1 MSDAD
6 TRPAAPA
13 PPALFPAFLRLTG
26 KRVLVVGAGP
36 VAASKL
42 KALIDAEADITVV
55 APVVHADIEAEAV
68 TIHRRPFE
76 VGDLDG
82 VWYVVAAAP
91 PEVNRAVSAAAAA
104 RHLFVNAVDDPP
116 NASVYLGAIVKRDGR
131 DAGDLDLGPRAGAG
145 RPAARRPR
153 SPAAGRPATPGCA
166 SPTTSASAGRRPASR
181 WKRGAPSC
189 SAPSTRSTSA
199 APITRAASSRRSKRH
214 CSRPARLRLAG
225 VAESAPPPELGA
237 SGRGPLVSLVGA
249 GPGDP
254 ELLTARAHTRL
265 AEADVVLY
273 DALVSPAVLALASH
287 ARCLSVGKRH
297 GRHSVSQETI
307 NRLLVRGARRNQ
319 RLVRLKAGDPYVFGR
334 GGEEALALAAA
345 GLPFE
350 VVPGV
355 SSAIAAPAL
364 AGIPV
369 THRGLASGVLVV
381 SGHAESS
388 YAPAIDSLA
397 PKGTTLVV
405 LMGVNTRAQIA
416 GRLVARGWSR
426 HDPGRASLRRVDT
439 RRAHVDRHPRRPR
452 RRSAAA
458 AAREPRHAGRR
469 RRRVAGG
476 GAGPGLGRASSNRCR
491 RPGAGGEQRVRAVD
505 LWQPS
510 TIPRPSA
517 VRASPSPRRGTSTS
531 SSARSR
537 RSSGATSRPT
547 NGARSACCA
556 APTGSGRT
564 ASR

>member
-1 MSDAD
+1 M
-6 TRPAAPA
+6 
-13 PPALFPAFLRLTG
+13 
-26 KRVLVVGAGP
+26 
-36 VAASKL
+36 
-42 KALIDAEADITVV
+42 
-55 APVVHADIEAEAV
+55 
-68 TIHRRPFE
+68 
-76 VGDLDG
+76 
-82 VWYVVAAAP
+82 
-91 PEVNRAVSAAAAA
+91 
-104 RHLFVNAVDDPP
+104 NAVDDPP
-116 NASVYLGAIVKRDGR
+116 NASVYLGAIVKREDVILAISTSGR
-131 DAGDLDLGPRAGAG
+131 APALAGLLREGLDRLLPADLDAWLRVADDERVRWKATGIPME
-145 RPAARRPR
+145 ARRPELLR
-153 SPAAGRPATPGCA
+153 ALNAIYVGRAHHEGSVEPAVETALFQETTPE
-166 SPTTSASAGRRPASR
+166 SIPGRRSTPESLAQ
-181 WKRGAPSC
+181 RG
-189 SAPSTRSTSA
+189 
-199 APITRAASSRRSKRH
+199 
-214 CSRPARLRLAG
+214 
-225 VAESAPPPELGA
+225 
-237 SGRGPLVSLVGA
+237 LVSLVGA

-416 GRLVARGWSR
+416 GRLVARGWSDTTPVALLFAASTPDAR
-426 HDPGRASLRRVDT
+426 TWIGTLGDLVAGAPLQLPESPGTLVVGDVVSL
-439 RRAHVDRHPRRPR
+439 
-452 RRSAAA
+452 AAA
-458 AAREPRHAGRR
+458 LAPASGGLQVTDAADAEPA
-469 RRRVAGG
+469 
-476 GAGPGLGRASSNRCR
+476 ASN
-491 RPGAGGEQRVRAVD
+491 E
-505 LWQPS
+505 
-510 TIPRPSA
+510 
-517 VRASPSPRRGTSTS
+517 
-531 SSARSR
+531 
-537 RSSGATSRPT
+537 
-547 NGARSACCA
+547 
-556 APTGSGRT
+556 
-564 ASR
+564 

>member
-6 TRPAAPA
+6 SRPAAPA

-55 APVVHADIEAEAV
+55 APIVHPDIEAEAV

-76 VGDLDG
+76 VSDLDG

-104 RHLFVNAVDDPP
+104 RRLFVNAVDDPP
-116 NASVYLGAIVKRDGR
+116 NASVYLGAIVKREDVIIAISTSGR
-131 DAGDLDLGPRAGAG
+131 APALAGLLREGLDRLLPVDLDAWLRVADDERVRWKAAGI
-145 RPAARRPR
+145 PMEARRPELLR
-153 SPAAGRPATPGCA
+153 ALNAIYVGRAHHEGSVEPAVETALFEETTPESIPVSQGMTPE
-166 SPTTSASAGRRPASR
+166 SLPL
-181 WKRGAPSC
+181 RG
-189 SAPSTRSTSA
+189 
-199 APITRAASSRRSKRH
+199 
-214 CSRPARLRLAG
+214 
-225 VAESAPPPELGA
+225 
-237 SGRGPLVSLVGA
+237 LVSLVGA

-273 DALVSPAVLALASH
+273 DSLVSPAVLALASH

-416 GRLVARGWSR
+416 GRLVARGWSGTTPVALLFAASTPDAR
-426 HDPGRASLRRVDT
+426 TWIGTLGDLVAGAPLQLPESPGTLVVGDVVSL
-439 RRAHVDRHPRRPR
+439 
-452 RRSAAA
+452 AAA
-458 AAREPRHAGRR
+458 LAPASGGLQVTDIADDEPAA
-469 RRRVAGG
+469 
-476 GAGPGLGRASSNRCR
+476 SN
-491 RPGAGGEQRVRAVD
+491 E
-505 LWQPS
+505 
-510 TIPRPSA
+510 
-517 VRASPSPRRGTSTS
+517 
-531 SSARSR
+531 
-537 RSSGATSRPT
+537 
-547 NGARSACCA
+547 
-556 APTGSGRT
+556 
-564 ASR
+564 

>member
-6 TRPAAPA
+6 SRPAPA
-13 PPALFPAFLRLTG
+13 VPALFPAFLRLTG
-26 KRVLVVGAGP
+26 KRALVVGAGP

-42 KALIDAEADITVV
+42 KALIDAEADVTVV
-55 APVVHADIEAEAV
+55 APVVHADIEAAPV

-76 VGDLDG
+76 IGDLDG

-91 PEVNRAVSAAAAA
+91 PDVNRAVSAAAAA
-104 RHLFVNAVDDPP
+104 RQLFVNAVDDPP
-116 NASVYLGAIVKRDGR
+116 NASVYLGAIVKREDVIVAISTSGR
-131 DAGDLDLGPRAGAG
+131 APALAGLLREGLDRLLPADLNAWLRVADDERVRWKAAGI
-145 RPAARRPR
+145 PMEARRPELLR
-153 SPAAGRPATPGCA
+153 ALNAIYVGRAHHEGEVEPRVEAALFAATEPGAVPAIA
-166 SPTTSASAGRRPASR
+166 SPGAARGALAAAASAG
-181 WKRGAPSC
+181 
-189 SAPSTRSTSA
+189 TRT
-199 APITRAASSRRSKRH
+199 
-214 CSRPARLRLAG
+214 G
-225 VAESAPPPELGA
+225 
-237 SGRGPLVSLVGA
+237 LVSLVGA

-254 ELLTARAHTRL
+254 ELRTARAHTRL

-297 GRHSVSQETI
+297 GRHSVSQDTI
-307 NRLLVRGARRNQ
+307 NRLLVRGVKRNQ

-369 THRGLASGVLVV
+369 THRGMASGVLVV

-416 GRLVARGWSR
+416 GRLVARGWSETTPVALLFAASTPDAR
-426 HDPGRASLRRVDT
+426 TWVGTLGDLIAGAPLQLPESPGTLVVGDVVSL
-439 RRAHVDRHPRRPR
+439 
-452 RRSAAA
+452 AATLA
-458 AAREPRHAGRR
+458 P
-469 RRRVAGG
+469 
-476 GAGPGLGRASSNRCR
+476 
-491 RPGAGGEQRVRAVD
+491 
-505 LWQPS
+505 
-510 TIPRPSA
+510 
-517 VRASPSPRRGTSTS
+517 
-531 SSARSR
+531 
-537 RSSGATSRPT
+537 ATSEELQVT
-547 NGARSACCA
+547 DA
-556 APTGSGRT
+556 ADVEPA
-564 ASR
+564 ASNE

>member
-6 TRPAAPA
+6 HRPAAPA

-76 VGDLDG
+76 VSDLDG

-116 NASVYLGAIVKRDGR
+116 NASVYLGAIVKRDGVTLAISTSGR
-131 DAGDLDLGPRAGAG
+131 APAMAGLLREGLDRLLPVDL
-145 RPAARRPR
+145 PAWLRVADDERVRWKAEGIPMEARRPELLR
-153 SPAAGRPATPGCA
+153 ALNAIYVGRAHHEGSVEPAVEAAIVDGPPAF
-166 SPTTSASAGRRPASR
+166 
-181 WKRGAPSC
+181 AP
-189 SAPSTRSTSA
+189 
-199 APITRAASSRRSKRH
+199 
-214 CSRPARLRLAG
+214 AG
-225 VAESAPPPELGA
+225 VAQSASPAGA
-237 SGRGPLVSLVGA
+237 SARQGPRPLVSLVGA

-287 ARCLSVGKRH
+287 ARRLSVGKRH
-297 GRHSVSQETI
+297 GRHSVSQDTI
-307 NRLLVRGARRNQ
+307 NRLLVRGAKRNQ

-369 THRGLASGVLVV
+369 THRGVASGVLVV

-416 GRLVARGWSR
+416 GRLVARGWADATPVALLFAASTPEAR
-426 HDPGRASLRRVDT
+426 TWIGTLGDLVAGAPLQLPETPGTLVVGDVVSL
-439 RRAHVDRHPRRPR
+439 
-452 RRSAAA
+452 AAA
-458 AAREPRHAGRR
+458 LAPASGGLQVTDAADEEPA
-469 RRRVAGG
+469 
-476 GAGPGLGRASSNRCR
+476 ASN
-491 RPGAGGEQRVRAVD
+491 E
-505 LWQPS
+505 
-510 TIPRPSA
+510 
-517 VRASPSPRRGTSTS
+517 
-531 SSARSR
+531 
-537 RSSGATSRPT
+537 
-547 NGARSACCA
+547 
-556 APTGSGRT
+556 
-564 ASR
+564 

>member
-1 MSDAD
+1 MNDAD
-6 TRPAAPA
+6 SRPAAPV

-26 KRVLVVGAGP
+26 KRVLMVGAGP

-42 KALIDAEADITVV
+42 KALLDAEADVTVV
-55 APVVHADIEAEAV
+55 APVVHADIEASPV

-76 VGDLDG
+76 LADLDG

-104 RHLFVNAVDDPP
+104 RQLFVNAVDDPP
-116 NASVYLGAIVKRDGR
+116 NASVYLGAIVKREDVIIAISTSGR
-131 DAGDLDLGPRAGAG
+131 APALAGLLREGLDRLLPADLNAWLKVADDERVRWKAAGI
-145 RPAARRPR
+145 PMEARRPELLR
-153 SPAAGRPATPGCA
+153 ALNAIYVGRAHHEGQVE
-166 SPTTSASAGRRPASR
+166 PT
-181 WKRGAPSC
+181 
-189 SAPSTRSTSA
+189 
-199 APITRAASSRRSKRH
+199 
-214 CSRPARLRLAG
+214 
-225 VAESAPPPELGA
+225 AESALFAAAEAPRRQG
-237 SGRGPLVSLVGA
+237 LVSLVGA

-297 GRHSVSQETI
+297 GRHSVSQDTI
-307 NRLLVRGARRNQ
+307 NRLLVRGAKRNQ

-350 VVPGV
+350 IVPGV

-388 YAPAIDSLA
+388 YAPAVDSLA
-397 PKGTTLVV
+397 PTGTTLVV

-416 GRLVARGWSR
+416 GRLVARGWS
-426 HDPGRASLRRVDT
+426 ASTPVALLF
-439 RRAHVDRHPRRPR
+439 
-452 RRSAAA
+452 AASTPD
-458 AAREPRHAGRR
+458 ARTWIGTLGDL
-469 RRRVAGG
+469 VAGAPLQLPESPGTLVVGDVVSLAATLAPADSG
-476 GAGPGLGRASSNRCR
+476 GLQVTDAADPEPAASN
-491 RPGAGGEQRVRAVD
+491 E
-505 LWQPS
+505 
-510 TIPRPSA
+510 
-517 VRASPSPRRGTSTS
+517 
-531 SSARSR
+531 
-537 RSSGATSRPT
+537 
-547 NGARSACCA
+547 
-556 APTGSGRT
+556 
-564 ASR
+564 

>member
-6 TRPAAPA
+6 SRPVPPA
-13 PPALFPAFLRLTG
+13 TPALFPAFLRLTG

-36 VAASKL
+36 VAVSKL
-42 KALIDAEADITVV
+42 KALLDAEALVTVV
-55 APVVHADIEAEAV
+55 APVVHADIEAAPV

-91 PEVNRAVSAAAAA
+91 PDVNRAVSAAAAA
-104 RHLFVNAVDDPP
+104 RQLFVNAVDDPP
-116 NASVYLGAIVKRDGR
+116 NASVYLGAVVKREDVIVAISTSGR
-131 DAGDLDLGPRAGAG
+131 APALAGLLREGLDRLLPADLHAWLRVADEERVRWKATGVPMEE
-145 RPAARRPR
+145 RRPELLR
-153 SPAAGRPATPGCA
+153 ALNAIYVGRAYHEGHVEPAVESQLFAETTPG
-166 SPTTSASAGRRPASR
+166 SNVS
-181 WKRGAPSC
+181 
-189 SAPSTRSTSA
+189 STPGSIGSST
-199 APITRAASSRRSKRH
+199 PGSSR
-214 CSRPARLRLAG
+214 G
-225 VAESAPPPELGA
+225 
-237 SGRGPLVSLVGA
+237 LVSLVGA

-254 ELLTARAHTRL
+254 ELLTARAHARL

-307 NRLLVRGARRNQ
+307 NRLLVRGAKRNQ

-388 YAPAIDSLA
+388 YAPALDSLA

-416 GRLVARGWSR
+416 GRLLARGWAEAT
-426 HDPGRASLRRVDT
+426 PVALLFAAST
-439 RRAHVDRHPRRPR
+439 PE
-452 RRSAAA
+452 
-458 AAREPRHAGRR
+458 ARTWIGTLADL
-469 RRRVAGG
+469 VAGAPLQLPESPG
-476 GAGPGLGRASSNRCR
+476 TLVVGDVVSLAATLAPAGLQVTDIETAEP
-491 RPGAGGEQRVRAVD
+491 P
-505 LWQPS
+505 
-510 TIPRPSA
+510 
-517 VRASPSPRRGTSTS
+517 
-531 SSARSR
+531 
-537 RSSGATSRPT
+537 
-547 NGARSACCA
+547 A
-556 APTGSGRT
+556 ANE
-564 ASR
+564 

>member
-1 MSDAD
+1 MSDAHS
-6 TRPAAPA
+6 RPAAPA
-13 PPALFPAFLRLTG
+13 TPALFPAFLRLTG

-42 KALIDAEADITVV
+42 KALVDAEADITVV
-55 APVVHADIEAEAV
+55 APIVHPEIEAQAV

-76 VGDLDG
+76 VSDLDG

-91 PEVNRAVSAAAAA
+91 PEVNRAVSTAAAA

-116 NASVYLGAIVKRDGR
+116 NASVYLGAVVKREDVILAISTSGR
-131 DAGDLDLGPRAGAG
+131 APALAGLLREGLDRLLPADLDAWLRVADDERVRWKAAGI
-145 RPAARRPR
+145 PMEARRPELLR
-153 SPAAGRPATPGCA
+153 ALNAIYVGRAHHEGSVEPAVETALFEDRATTPESSGK
-166 SPTTSASAGRRPASR
+166 TTPESIPVSNSAEWTPE
-181 WKRGAPSC
+181 
-189 SAPSTRSTSA
+189 
-199 APITRAASSRRSKRH
+199 SSRA
-214 CSRPARLRLAG
+214 RPG
-225 VAESAPPPELGA
+225 
-237 SGRGPLVSLVGA
+237 LVSLVGA

-254 ELLTARAHTRL
+254 ELLTARAHRRL
-265 AEADVVLY
+265 AEAEVVLY
-273 DALVSPAVLALASH
+273 DALVSPAVLALARH

-297 GRHSVSQETI
+297 GRHSVSQDTI
-307 NRLLVRGARRNQ
+307 NRLLVRGAKRNQ

-416 GRLVARGWSR
+416 GRLVARGWSNATPAALLFAASTPDAR
-426 HDPGRASLRRVDT
+426 TWIGTLGDLVAGAPLQLPETPGTLVVGDVVSL
-439 RRAHVDRHPRRPR
+439 
-452 RRSAAA
+452 AAA
-458 AAREPRHAGRR
+458 LAPA
-469 RRRVAGG
+469 
-476 GAGPGLGRASSNRCR
+476 
-491 RPGAGGEQRVRAVD
+491 
-505 LWQPS
+505 
-510 TIPRPSA
+510 
-517 VRASPSPRRGTSTS
+517 
-531 SSARSR
+531 
-537 RSSGATSRPT
+537 SGALQVTD
-547 NGARSACCA
+547 A
-556 APTGSGRT
+556 ADDEPA
-564 ASR
+564 ASNE

>member
-6 TRPAAPA
+6 SRPAAPA

-76 VGDLDG
+76 VSDLDG

-116 NASVYLGAIVKRDGR
+116 NASVYLGAIVKREDVILAISTSGR
-131 DAGDLDLGPRAGAG
+131 APALAGLLREGLDRLLPADLDTWLRVADDERVRWKANAIPME
-145 RPAARRPR
+145 ARRPELLR
-153 SPAAGRPATPGCA
+153 ALNAIYVGRAHHEGIVEPSVETALFAPGTTPESFSTSSGTG
-166 SPTTSASAGRRPASR
+166 TTPESLP
-181 WKRGAPSC
+181 KRG
-189 SAPSTRSTSA
+189 
-199 APITRAASSRRSKRH
+199 
-214 CSRPARLRLAG
+214 
-225 VAESAPPPELGA
+225 
-237 SGRGPLVSLVGA
+237 LVSLVGA
-249 GPGDP
+249 GPGNP

-307 NRLLVRGARRNQ
+307 NRLLVRGAKRNQ

-416 GRLVARGWSR
+416 GRLVARGWSGTTPVALLFAASTPDAR
-426 HDPGRASLRRVDT
+426 TWIGTLGDLVAGAPLQLPESPGTLVVGDVVSL
-439 RRAHVDRHPRRPR
+439 
-452 RRSAAA
+452 AAA
-458 AAREPRHAGRR
+458 LAPASGGLQVTDAADDEPA
-469 RRRVAGG
+469 
-476 GAGPGLGRASSNRCR
+476 ASN
-491 RPGAGGEQRVRAVD
+491 E
-505 LWQPS
+505 
-510 TIPRPSA
+510 
-517 VRASPSPRRGTSTS
+517 
-531 SSARSR
+531 
-537 RSSGATSRPT
+537 
-547 NGARSACCA
+547 
-556 APTGSGRT
+556 
-564 ASR
+564 

>member
-36 VAASKL
+36 VAVSKL

-55 APVVHADIEAEAV
+55 APVVHTDIEAEAV

-76 VGDLDG
+76 VSDLDG

-116 NASVYLGAIVKRDGR
+116 NASVYLGAVVKRDGVTLAISTSGR
-131 DAGDLDLGPRAGAG
+131 APAMAGLLREGLERLLPVDL
-145 RPAARRPR
+145 PAWLRVADDERVRWKAEGIPMEARRPELLR
-153 SPAAGRPATPGCA
+153 ALNAIYVGRAHHEGSVEPAVETALFGGPAEATA
-166 SPTTSASAGRRPASR
+166 
-181 WKRGAPSC
+181 RGA
-189 SAPSTRSTSA
+189 
-199 APITRAASSRRSKRH
+199 
-214 CSRPARLRLAG
+214 RPG
-225 VAESAPPPELGA
+225 
-237 SGRGPLVSLVGA
+237 LVSLVGA

-273 DALVSPAVLALASH
+273 DALISPAVLALASH

-297 GRHSVSQETI
+297 GRHSVSQDTI

-334 GGEEALALAAA
+334 GGEEALSLAAA
-345 GLPFE
+345 GLAFE

-416 GRLVARGWSR
+416 GRLVARGWSDTTPVALLFAASTPDAR
-426 HDPGRASLRRVDT
+426 TWIGTLGDLVAGAPLQLPESPGTLVVGDVVSLAAALAPDSGGLQVTD
-439 RRAHVDRHPRRPR
+439 AGDLE
-452 RRSAAA
+452 SAA
-458 AAREPRHAGRR
+458 
-469 RRRVAGG
+469 
-476 GAGPGLGRASSNRCR
+476 SN
-491 RPGAGGEQRVRAVD
+491 Q
-505 LWQPS
+505 
-510 TIPRPSA
+510 
-517 VRASPSPRRGTSTS
+517 
-531 SSARSR
+531 
-537 RSSGATSRPT
+537 
-547 NGARSACCA
+547 
-556 APTGSGRT
+556 
-564 ASR
+564 

>member
-76 VGDLDG
+76 VSDLDG

-116 NASVYLGAIVKRDGR
+116 NASVYLGAIVKRDGVTLAISTSGR
-131 DAGDLDLGPRAGAG
+131 APAMAGLLREGLDRLLPVDL
-145 RPAARRPR
+145 PAWLRVADDERVRWKAEGIPMEARRPELLR
-153 SPAAGRPATPGCA
+153 ALNAIYVGRAHHEGSVEPSVETALFAPGTTPESFPATE
-166 SPTTSASAGRRPASR
+166 TTPESFST
-181 WKRGAPSC
+181 KRG
-189 SAPSTRSTSA
+189 
-199 APITRAASSRRSKRH
+199 
-214 CSRPARLRLAG
+214 
-225 VAESAPPPELGA
+225 
-237 SGRGPLVSLVGA
+237 LVSLVGA

-297 GRHSVSQETI
+297 GRHSVSQDTI
-307 NRLLVRGARRNQ
+307 NRLLVRGAKRNQ

-369 THRGLASGVLVV
+369 THRGVASGVLVV

-416 GRLVARGWSR
+416 GRLVARGWA
-426 HDPGRASLRRVDT
+426 DATPVALLFAASTPD
-439 RRAHVDRHPRRPR
+439 
-452 RRSAAA
+452 
-458 AAREPRHAGRR
+458 ARTWIGTLGDL
-469 RRRVAGG
+469 VAGAPLQLPETPGTLVVGDVVSLAATLAPASG
-476 GAGPGLGRASSNRCR
+476 GLQVTDAADDEPAASN
-491 RPGAGGEQRVRAVD
+491 E
-505 LWQPS
+505 
-510 TIPRPSA
+510 
-517 VRASPSPRRGTSTS
+517 
-531 SSARSR
+531 
-537 RSSGATSRPT
+537 
-547 NGARSACCA
+547 
-556 APTGSGRT
+556 
-564 ASR
+564 

>member
-6 TRPAAPA
+6 HRPAAPA

-76 VGDLDG
+76 VSDLDG

-116 NASVYLGAIVKRDGR
+116 NASVYLGAIVKRDGVTLAISTSGR
-131 DAGDLDLGPRAGAG
+131 APAMAGLLREGLDRLLPVDL
-145 RPAARRPR
+145 PAWLRVADEERVRWKAEGIPMEARRPELLR
-153 SPAAGRPATPGCA
+153 ALNAIYVGRAHHEGSVQPSVETALFAPGTTPESFPATE
-166 SPTTSASAGRRPASR
+166 TTPESFST
-181 WKRGAPSC
+181 KRG
-189 SAPSTRSTSA
+189 
-199 APITRAASSRRSKRH
+199 
-214 CSRPARLRLAG
+214 
-225 VAESAPPPELGA
+225 
-237 SGRGPLVSLVGA
+237 LVSLVGA

-297 GRHSVSQETI
+297 GRHSVSQDTI
-307 NRLLVRGARRNQ
+307 NRLLVRGAKRNQ

-369 THRGLASGVLVV
+369 THRGVASGVLVV

-416 GRLVARGWSR
+416 GRLVARGWANAT
-426 HDPGRASLRRVDT
+426 PVALLFAASTPD
-439 RRAHVDRHPRRPR
+439 
-452 RRSAAA
+452 
-458 AAREPRHAGRR
+458 ARTWIGTLGDL
-469 RRRVAGG
+469 VAGAPLQLPETPGTLVVGDVVSLAATLAPASG
-476 GAGPGLGRASSNRCR
+476 GLQVTDAADDEPAASN
-491 RPGAGGEQRVRAVD
+491 E
-505 LWQPS
+505 
-510 TIPRPSA
+510 
-517 VRASPSPRRGTSTS
+517 
-531 SSARSR
+531 
-537 RSSGATSRPT
+537 
-547 NGARSACCA
+547 
-556 APTGSGRT
+556 
-564 ASR
+564 

>member
-6 TRPAAPA
+6 SRPAAPA
-13 PPALFPAFLRLTG
+13 HPALFPAFLRLTG

-42 KALIDAEADITVV
+42 KALVDAEADITVV
-55 APVVHADIEAEAV
+55 APDVHPDIEAEAV

-76 VGDLDG
+76 LSDLDG

-116 NASVYLGAIVKRDGR
+116 NASVYLGAIVKREDVILAISTSGR
-131 DAGDLDLGPRAGAG
+131 APALAGLLREGLDRLLPADLQAWLRVADAERVRWKAAGI
-145 RPAARRPR
+145 PMEARRPELLR
-153 SPAAGRPATPGCA
+153 ALNAIYVGRAHHEGSVEPEVEAALFAPGTTPESLATRATTPESSPGAARGALA
-166 SPTTSASAGRRPASR
+166 AAASAG
-181 WKRGAPSC
+181 
-189 SAPSTRSTSA
+189 TRT
-199 APITRAASSRRSKRH
+199 
-214 CSRPARLRLAG
+214 G
-225 VAESAPPPELGA
+225 
-237 SGRGPLVSLVGA
+237 LVSLVGA

-273 DALVSPAVLALASH
+273 DALVSPAILALASH

-297 GRHSVSQETI
+297 GRHSVSQDTI
-307 NRLLVRGARRNQ
+307 NRLLVRGAKRQQ

-388 YAPAIDSLA
+388 YAPALDSLA

-416 GRLVARGWSR
+416 GRLLARGWA
-426 HDPGRASLRRVDT
+426 DTTPVALLFAASTPD
-439 RRAHVDRHPRRPR
+439 
-452 RRSAAA
+452 
-458 AAREPRHAGRR
+458 ARTWIGTLGDL
-469 RRRVAGG
+469 VAG
-476 GAGPGLGRASSNRCR
+476 APLQLPESPGTLVVGDVVSLAATLVPASS
-491 RPGAGGEQRVRAVD
+491 GGLQVTDAAGTEPA
-505 LWQPS
+505 
-510 TIPRPSA
+510 
-517 VRASPSPRRGTSTS
+517 AS
-531 SSARSR
+531 
-537 RSSGATSRPT
+537 
-547 NGARSACCA
+547 NE
-556 APTGSGRT
+556 
-564 ASR
+564 

>member
-6 TRPAAPA
+6 TRPVAPA

-55 APVVHADIEAEAV
+55 APIVHADIEAEAV

-76 VGDLDG
+76 VSDLDG

-116 NASVYLGAIVKRDGR
+116 NASVYLGAIVKREDVILAISTSGR
-131 DAGDLDLGPRAGAG
+131 APALAGLLREGLDRLLPADLDTWLRVADDERVRWKANAIPME
-145 RPAARRPR
+145 ARRPELLR
-153 SPAAGRPATPGCA
+153 ALNAIYVGRAHHEGIVEPSVETALFAPGTTPESFSTSSGTG
-166 SPTTSASAGRRPASR
+166 TTPESLP
-181 WKRGAPSC
+181 KRG
-189 SAPSTRSTSA
+189 
-199 APITRAASSRRSKRH
+199 
-214 CSRPARLRLAG
+214 
-225 VAESAPPPELGA
+225 
-237 SGRGPLVSLVGA
+237 LVSLVGA

-254 ELLTARAHTRL
+254 EQLTARAHTRL

-297 GRHSVSQETI
+297 GRHSVSQDTI
-307 NRLLVRGARRNQ
+307 NRLLVRGAKRNQ

-416 GRLVARGWSR
+416 GRLVARGWA
-426 HDPGRASLRRVDT
+426 DATPVALLFAASTPD
-439 RRAHVDRHPRRPR
+439 
-452 RRSAAA
+452 
-458 AAREPRHAGRR
+458 ARTWIGTLGDL
-469 RRRVAGG
+469 VAGAPLQLPESPGTLVVGDVVSLAATLAPASG
-476 GAGPGLGRASSNRCR
+476 GLQVTDAADDEPAASN
-491 RPGAGGEQRVRAVD
+491 E
-505 LWQPS
+505 
-510 TIPRPSA
+510 
-517 VRASPSPRRGTSTS
+517 
-531 SSARSR
+531 
-537 RSSGATSRPT
+537 
-547 NGARSACCA
+547 
-556 APTGSGRT
+556 
-564 ASR
+564 